1 MRKIV
6 SIIIVSLAVLG
17 AKPVKCQS
25 ISLEKAKEMTLV
37 NNHIIKQSQLDATKT
52 GEVRKEAFTKY
63 FPSVSATGFAMKS
76 SDYFLKGSI
85 PEMNLPVYDGNP
97 ANLAGATQF
106 AYFPG
111 AELNLVDYLNNGAV
125 TAMQP
130 VFAGGQIRY
139 GNKLARVATDIAAE
153 QNNMTV
159 RDELFVTE
167 KYYWTLA
174 NLVAQR
180 KSVAA
185 YKLLL
190 QSLRKDVSVSLANGL
205 VQKSDLLKVD
215 LKLNEVEMND
225 LMLENGIHA
234 VRQALSQQIGIE
246 YSNQLIPS
254 DSVEMLLPPAALYA
268 SPDSALRNRP
278 EFNMLSKAVDVSILQ
293 KQMEAGK
300 ILPTIAVGAA
310 GIYID
315 AMDNSTTNGMLIASV
330 SVPLSDWWGGS
341 YRIKQKSIE
350 VEKSKCLLAD
360 NSEKLLIQQKTAYN
374 TLNEMWH
381 RVALS
386 AVAYTEA
393 VEHLK
398 VVTDNH
404 RAGMVSMTD
413 LLDAQAMWQHANQQK
428 SEAMFNYIIE
438 MAYYKSLNST
448 AEYQNKP

>member
-6 SIIIVSLAVLG
+6 SIIIVSLAVFG
-17 AKPVKCQS
+17 AQPVKCQS

-37 NNHIIKQSQLDATKT
+37 NNHIIKQSQLDATKA

-125 TAMQP
+125 TVMQP

-139 GNKLARVATDIAAE
+139 GNKLARVATDIAAD

-174 NLVAQR
+174 NLVVQR
-180 KSVAA
+180 KTVAA
-185 YKLLL
+185 YKSLL
-190 QSLRKDVSVSLANGL
+190 QSLRKDVSVSFENGL

-215 LKLNEVEMND
+215 LKLNEVEVNE
-225 LMLENGIHA
+225 LTLENGIQA
-234 VRQALSQQIGIE
+234 VRLALSQQTGIE
-246 YSNQLIPS
+246 YSDQLMPA
-254 DSVEMLLPPAALYA
+254 DTAEVLLPPSALYV

-278 EFNMLSKAVDVSILQ
+278 EYNMLSKAVDVSVLQ
-293 KQMEAGK
+293 KKMETGK
-300 ILPTIAVGAA
+300 NMPTVAVGAA

-315 AMDNSTTNGMLIASV
+315 AMDNSTTNGMLVATV
-330 SVPLSDWWGGS
+330 SVPISDWWGGS
-341 YRIKQKSIE
+341 HRIKQKSIE
-350 VEKSKCLLAD
+350 VEKSKSQLAD

-374 TLNEMWH
+374 TLNEMWS
-381 RVALS
+381 RVSLS
-386 AVAYTEA
+386 AVAYAEA
-393 VEHLK
+393 EEHLK

-404 RAGMVSMTD
+404 RAGMVSMSD
-413 LLDAQAMWQHANQQK
+413 LLDAQAMWQQANQQK
-428 SEAMFNYIIE
+428 AEARYSYLIE
-438 MAYYKSLNST
+438 MAQYKSLT
-448 AEYQNKP
+448 GYLGNKIK

>member
-37 NNHIIKQSQLDATKT
+37 NNHIIKQSQLDATKA

-205 VQKSDLLKVD
+205 VQKSDL
-215 LKLNEVEMND
+215 
-225 LMLENGIHA
+225 
-234 VRQALSQQIGIE
+234 
-246 YSNQLIPS
+246 
-254 DSVEMLLPPAALYA
+254 
-268 SPDSALRNRP
+268 
-278 EFNMLSKAVDVSILQ
+278 
-293 KQMEAGK
+293 
-300 ILPTIAVGAA
+300 
-310 GIYID
+310 
-315 AMDNSTTNGMLIASV
+315 
-330 SVPLSDWWGGS
+330 
-341 YRIKQKSIE
+341 
-350 VEKSKCLLAD
+350 
-360 NSEKLLIQQKTAYN
+360 
-374 TLNEMWH
+374 
-381 RVALS
+381 
-386 AVAYTEA
+386 
-393 VEHLK
+393 
-398 VVTDNH
+398 
-404 RAGMVSMTD
+404 
-413 LLDAQAMWQHANQQK
+413 
-428 SEAMFNYIIE
+428 
-438 MAYYKSLNST
+438 
-448 AEYQNKP
+448 